1 MLRRFAPDRRW
12 NHRVRLTLLATVL
25 PLLIAAPLATAQVD
39 RLPDIGSSA
48 GELLTPAKQ
57 QQYGAMTK
65 RELRNY
71 GYLLDDPLI
80 DDWLD
85 RVGAKLAANSDRPS
99 QSFSFFMLRDR
110 QINAFATLGG
120 YIAVNSGLVL
130 TAERE
135 DEVAAVL
142 SHEIAHVTQQHVL
155 RSVERAK
162 RDQVPILL
170 GILGAIVAAQAAG
183 GSSSGDASQAA
194 LISCL
199 GLIQQRQIDYTRSN
213 ESEADRIGIYTL
225 SRAGY
230 DPDAM
235 AGFFNRMDQVL
246 RANRGGER
254 ERTPDYLQTHPVTTS
269 RISEAHDRAERIK
282 REKNVV
288 TTVST
293 PGGKT
298 TESTP
303 REGNYAAGIR
313 SNNPML
319 PFQVTLPSTTFDNG
333 ATGLFLWARERL
345 RVLSANT
352 ASEAIR
358 EYESIRRSTG
368 ELTQPQRYGL
378 ALAQMRDNQPAKSAI
393 AMAQLLQESPGNPW
407 LELGLAEAQARTG
420 DIADAKVRLQSLL
433 KGTPNSRPVALTFA
447 QLLNDQGTKTGGQ
460 QAREVLQ
467 PLLDASGD
475 DPVFQQVFARACELS
490 GDGIKAGEAYAQ
502 VAYLNGRPE
511 QALTQLQNLK
521 RRENLDYYAR
531 ARVEARIST
540 ITPEVLELRDAGVR
554 DPDVDGNR

>member
-1 MLRRFAPDRRW
+1 MLRRFADPPGW
-12 NHRVRLTLLATVL
+12 TPRVRLTLLATAL
-25 PLLIAAPLATAQVD
+25 TLLVAAPLAIAQAD

-48 GELLTPAKQ
+48 GELLTPARQ
-57 QQYGAMTK
+57 QQYGAMTE

-80 DDWLD
+80 DDWLG
-85 RVGAKLAANSDRPS
+85 RVGERLASNSDRPG
-99 QSFSFFMLRDR
+99 QPFTFFMLRDR

-120 YIAVNSGLVL
+120 YIAVNSGLAL

-155 RSVERAK
+155 RAVERAQ
-162 RDQVPILL
+162 RDQMPILL

-183 GSSSGDASQAA
+183 GGSSGDASQAA
-194 LISCL
+194 LISGL
-199 GLIQQRQIDYTRSN
+199 GLMQQRQIDYTRSN

-235 AGFFNRMDQVL
+235 AGFFNRMDQVM

-293 PGGKT
+293 PGGKV

-313 SNNPML
+313 SHNPML
-319 PFQVTLPSTTFDNG
+319 PFQVTLPTASFDNG

-345 RVLSANT
+345 RVFSANT
-352 ASEAIR
+352 ADEAVR

-368 ELTQPQRYGL
+368 ELTPPQRYGL
-378 ALAQMRDNQPAKSAI
+378 ALAQMRGSQPAVA
-393 AMAQLLQESPGNPW
+393 ANAFAQLLQEQPGNQW
-407 LELGLAEAQARTG
+407 LELALAEAQAVTG
-420 DIADAKVRLQSLL
+420 DAADARTRLQALL
-433 KGTPNSRPVALTFA
+433 KRAPNNRPVALTFA
-447 QLLNDQGTKTGGQ
+447 RILNDQGSKAGGQ
-460 QAREVLQ
+460 QARAVLQ

-475 DPVFQQVFARACELS
+475 DPVFQQAFARACELS
-490 GDGIKAGEAYAQ
+490 GDSIKAGEAYAQ

-521 RRENLDYYAR
+521 RRESLDYYAR
-531 ARVEARIST
+531 ARVEARIAA
-540 ITPEVLELRDAGVR
+540 ITPEVLELREAGVR